1 MNNRGVQNAQMQG
14 PHSNPATPETGEWPW
29 VIMAEGDHP
38 LGFARV

>member
-1 MNNRGVQNAQMQG
+1 MDTRGVQNAQMHGAQ
-14 PHSNPATPETGEWPW
+14 STEANPEKGEWPW

>member
-14 PHSNPATPETGEWPW
+14 PHSTPASPELGEWPW

-38 LGFARV
+38 LGFARI